1 MTEEWVCSSVSN
13 VPAVVNVTSRD
24 RRVVVF
30 FSVTEVT
37 KTLEPRRI
45 VQVGSPKGITL
56 KEEQSGVPRA
66 PAEEEKR
73 NAEDKVTQR

>member
-1 MTEEWVCSSVSN
+1 MLPHVTEEWLCSSVSQR
-13 VPAVVNVTSRD
+13 S
-24 RRVVVF
+24 
-30 FSVTEVT
+30 
-37 KTLEPRRI
+37 LRI

-73 NAEDKVTQR
+73 NAEDKVTQK

>member
-1 MTEEWVCSSVSN
+1 M
-13 VPAVVNVTSRD
+13 
-24 RRVVVF
+24 F

-37 KTLEPRRI
+37 KALEPRRI
-45 VQVGSPKGITL
+45 VQVGSPKGIIL